1 MGEGKKKKLQIV
13 NEIIPFEEFRL
24 CLSWED
30 RKKERKENGINEKE
44 KPFFFHSN
52 TKGNI
57 IEL

>member
-1 MGEGKKKKLQIV
+1 MGGGKKKKLQIV

-30 RKKERKENGINEKE
+30 RGKRKENGINEKE

-52 TKGNI
+52 TQGNV